1 MVNTCQA
8 QMDIYQVPRD
18 DFGAICYRLQGACQ
32 YLSAR
37 CDGAQSEDGQGFNKN
52 DTNFG
57 HSLANHPYDRWSQ
70 NQAHWAQ
77 KMLKKYRVQLKG
89 GGIDLSDISPIER
102 APEKQRASQP
112 TKSKHPSLVSITK
125 RGALQFQFPYDQEAI
140 SQVKE
145 IAGRKWNAQ
154 RLCWTAPLTM
164 ENLRAAIAFGR
175 RFRLDVSPEVKKA
188 YEELL
193 EGSEEAARLSRAN
206 DAELETPT
214 LTGELY
220 GFQKAGV
227 KYALEKKRV
236 LIADEM
242 GLGKTVQALVT
253 VELADAYPAV
263 VVVPAAVKFNW
274 EKEVAKWLPHRS
286 SVVLSGRTV
295 PWDVEI
301 DADFVVINY
310 DVLAPWA
317 DTLKKLEPKAAIFDE
332 SHYLKNSRT
341 QRTKAATVLSKDVE
355 YRIAL
360 TGTPVLNRPKELPSQ
375 LRVIGWLKILFGST
389 WAFMQKFTQA
399 SNDGFGWKFE
409 GGRNLEELNR
419 TLREHCY
426 VRRLKKDVLTDL
438 PAKIY
443 DDVVVDITNRS
454 DYMAAERDVGQWL
467 ADRSVENQEFLESI
481 EDLTKEEQVLAT
493 RRLHTDTRWKSGQAK
508 ALVRITTLKQL
519 AAKGKMKTALEW
531 IEDFIEGG
539 EKLVV
544 FAWHREIV
552 EKVARHFQTPFM
564 IHGDVPPKK
573 RVEICTEFGK
583 PDTHK
588 ILVANMQ
595 AGGTGLDGMQGS
607 CSNALFL
614 ELGWNPASHS
624 QPEDRLHRIGQRD
637 SVTSHYML
645 AKGTIDELIFK
656 LLMKKAVLVDAT
668 TEGGKNRMTESIF
681 NEVVKEL
688 RRKGDLNDSESL

>member
-8 QMDIYQVPRD
+8 EQMQMDYSGP
-18 DFGAICYRLQGACQ
+18 DFMEARIKLHNACL

-37 CDGAQSEDGQGFNKN
+37 CDGAMSEDGQGFNKN
-52 DTNFG
+52 DANFG
-57 HSLANHPYDRWSQ
+57 HSLAEHPFQKWSQ

-77 KMLKKYRVQLKG
+77 KMLKKYRAQLER
-89 GGIDLSDISPIER
+89 GGIDLSGLPEIEKPENPQLR
-102 APEKQRASQP
+102 AVPHRES
-112 TKSKHPSLVSITK
+112 HPSGVSFTP
-125 RGALQFQFPYDQEAI
+125 RGVIQFQFPYDPEAVKQIREI
-140 SQVKE
+140 S
-145 IAGRKWNAQ
+145 GRRWNAEK
-154 RLCWTAPLTM
+154 LCWTAPQTM
-164 ENLRAAIAFGR
+164 ENLEAALAFGHQWK
-175 RFRLDVSPEVKKA
+175 LEIAPEIKEA
-188 YEELL
+188 HAELR
-193 EGSEEAARLSRAN
+193 EGSEETSALSRAK
-206 DAELETPT
+206 DAELDTPT
-214 LTGELY
+214 VTGELY

-227 KYALEKKRV
+227 KYALSKKRV

-242 GLGKTVQALVT
+242 GLGKTVQALAT

-274 EKEVAKWLPHRS
+274 EKEIVKWLPHRS

-301 DADFVVINY
+301 DADFIIINY
-310 DVLAPWA
+310 DVLAPWV
-317 DTLKKLEPKAAIFDE
+317 DTLKKLEPETVIFDE

-341 QRTKAATVLSKDVE
+341 QRTKAAIFLAKGIDH
-355 YRIAL
+355 RIAL
-360 TGTPVLNRPKELPSQ
+360 TGTPVLNRPRELPSQ
-375 LRVIGWLKILFGST
+375 LKVLGVLKKLFGSS
-389 WAFMQKFTQA
+389 WNFMQTYTNA
-399 SNDGFGWKFE
+399 SNDGWGWKFE
-409 GGRNLEELNR
+409 GGRNLEKLNR

-438 PAKIY
+438 PPKIY
-443 DDVVVDITNRS
+443 DDVIVGITNRQR
-454 DYMAAERDVGQWL
+454 YETAERDIGQWV
-467 ADRSVENQEFLESI
+467 ADKAIQDEDFLGSI
-481 EDLTKEEQVLAT
+481 EDLTKEEQFLMTKQHHSDTKWKT
-493 RRLHTDTRWKSGQAK
+493 RQAE
-508 ALVRITTLKQL
+508 ALVKITTLKRL

-552 EKVARHFQTPFM
+552 EKVAKHFRTPFM

-624 QPEDRLHRIGQRD
+624 QPEDRLHRIGQKD

-668 TEGGKNRMTESIF
+668 TEGGKDRMTESIF

-688 RRKGDLNDSESL
+688 RRKGELND

>member
-8 QMDIYQVPRD
+8 VRTEMDHSGP
-18 DFGAICYRLQGACQ
+18 DFTEVCIKLHNACQ

-37 CDGAQSEDGQGFNKN
+37 CDGAMSEDGQGFNKN

-57 HSLANHPYDRWSQ
+57 HSLAEHPFQKWSR

-77 KMLKKYRVQLKG
+77 KMLKRYRRQLER
-89 GGIDLSDISPIER
+89 GGIDLSGLPTIEKKEEPRLRPVHQKKDDPAKISFTP
-102 APEKQRASQP
+102 
-112 TKSKHPSLVSITK
+112 
-125 RGALQFQFPYDQEAI
+125 RGAIKFQFPYDPEA
-140 SQVKE
+140 VKE
-145 IAGRKWNAQ
+145 VREISGRRWNSVK
-154 RLCWTAPLTM
+154 LCWTAPQTM
-164 ENLRAAIAFGR
+164 DNMDAAVAFAAKWK
-175 RFRLDVSPEVKKA
+175 LEVTDEVKKA
-188 YEELL
+188 HGELHK
-193 EGSEEAARLSRAN
+193 GSEEALKLSKAKTA
-206 DAELETPT
+206 DLDTPT
-214 LTGELY
+214 VTGELY

-227 KYALEKKRV
+227 LYALGKRQV
-236 LIADEM
+236 MIADEP

-253 VELADAYPAV
+253 VELANAYPAI

-274 EKEVAKWLPHRS
+274 EKEINKWIPHRS

-301 DADFVVINY
+301 DADFIIINY
-310 DVLAPWA
+310 DVLAPWV
-317 DTLKKLEPKAAIFDE
+317 DTLRKEEPKTVIFDE

-341 QRTKAATVLSKDVE
+341 QRTKAAIFLAKDIE

-360 TGTPVLNRPKELPSQ
+360 TGTPILNRPKELPSQ
-375 LRVIGWLKILFGST
+375 LKVLGVLKKLFGSA
-389 WAFMQKFTQA
+389 WNFMQTYTKA
-399 SNDGFGWKFE
+399 SNDGWGWKFE

-419 TLREHCY
+419 TLRQNCY

-438 PAKIY
+438 PAKVY
-443 DDVVVDITNRS
+443 DDIIVDITNREN
-454 DYMAAERDVGQWL
+454 YETAQRDISQWL
-467 ADRSVENQEFLESI
+467 ANKAIQDEEFLESI
-481 EDLTKEEQVLAT
+481 EDLTKEEQFLMT
-493 RRLHTDTRWKSGQAK
+493 RQHHSDTKWKSEQAK

-519 AAKGKMKTALEW
+519 AAKGKMQTALEW

-544 FAWHREIV
+544 FGWHREIV
-552 EKVARHFQTPFM
+552 EKIGKHFQTPFM
-564 IHGDVPPKK
+564 IHGGVPSNK

-607 CSNALFL
+607 CSNTLFL
-614 ELGWNPASHS
+614 ELGWNPASHA
-624 QPEDRLHRIGQRD
+624 QCEDRLHRIGQKD
-637 SVTSHYML
+637 SVTSHYMI
-645 AKGTIDELIFK
+645 AKDTIDGLIFK

-668 TEGGKNRMTESIF
+668 TEGGKDRMTESIF

-688 RRKGDLNDSESL
+688 RRKGEE

>member
-1 MVNTCQA
+1 
-8 QMDIYQVPRD
+8 
-18 DFGAICYRLQGACQ
+18 
-32 YLSAR
+32 
-37 CDGAQSEDGQGFNKN
+37 
-52 DTNFG
+52 
-57 HSLANHPYDRWSQ
+57 
-70 NQAHWAQ
+70 
-77 KMLKKYRVQLKG
+77 MLKKYRAQLLD
-89 GGIDLSDISPIER
+89 GGIDLSDLPPIER
-102 APEKQRASQP
+102 VEKKVKPEDRP
-112 TKSKHPSLVSITK
+112 LSKHPSRVSLTK
-125 RGALQFQFPYDQEAI
+125 RGMLKFQFPYNRKTVDD
-140 SQVKE
+140 VKE
-145 IAGRKWNAQ
+145 IAGRKWNADK
-154 RLCWTAPLTM
+154 LCWTAPLTM
-164 ENLRAAIAFGR
+164 ENLKAAIAFGR
-175 RFRLDVSPEVKKA
+175 KWDLEVVPEIKEA
-188 YEELL
+188 YEELQ
-193 EGSEEAARLSRAN
+193 EGSEEAKELSRAK
-206 DAELETPT
+206 DADLATPT
-214 LTGELY
+214 VNGELY

-227 KYALEKKRV
+227 IYALKKKRV

-295 PWDVEI
+295 PWDIEI

-310 DVLAPWA
+310 DVLSPWL
-317 DTLKKLEPKAAIFDE
+317 DTLKGLEPKTVIFDE

-341 QRTKAATVLSKDVE
+341 QRTKAATALSKKVE

-375 LRVIGWLKILFGST
+375 LRVLGWLKILFGSA
-389 WAFMQKFTQA
+389 WAFMQKFTKA
-399 SNDGFGWKFE
+399 TNDGWGWKFE

-426 VRRLKKDVLTDL
+426 VRRLKKDVLSDL
-438 PAKIY
+438 PAKVY
-443 DDVVVDITNRS
+443 DDVIVDITNRE
-454 DYMAAERDVGQWL
+454 DYRSAEHDTGRWL
-467 ADRSVENQEFLESI
+467 ADRAIEDEDFLESI
-481 EDLTKEEQVLAT
+481 EDLTKEDQILAT
-493 RRLHTDTRWKSGQAK
+493 RRLHSETQWKSGQAR

-519 AAKGKMKTALEW
+519 AAKGKMKAALEW

-539 EKLVV
+539 EKIVV

-552 EKVARHFQTPFM
+552 ERVARHFSTPFM

-573 RVEICTEFGK
+573 RVEICAEFGK
-583 PDTHK
+583 PDTHRV
-588 ILVANMQ
+588 LVANMQ

-624 QPEDRLHRIGQRD
+624 QPEDRLHRIGQKD

-668 TEGGKNRMTESIF
+668 TEGGKDRMTESIF

-688 RRKGDLNDSESL
+688 RRKGELDD